1 MLTHHPNISHTL
13 LGPKLHNYF
22 SVYIILMFIL
32 LKAAV
37 KNNEVKVIKSYKKT
51 SVENVDNIR
60 SASAGQCS
68 GGAG

>member
-1 MLTHHPNISHTL
+1 
-13 LGPKLHNYF
+13 
-22 SVYIILMFIL
+22 MFIL

-37 KNNEVKVIKSYKKT
+37 KNNKVKVIKSYKKT